1 MKKTDH
7 LPLIPI
13 CSDKELKEIAEQWCH
28 IVGEEPTITTLNAFM
43 MGAKIAI
50 SNKGWIR
57 RKTEDNINDCGDAN
71 RLSRQLG
78 IDPDPILKE
87 MQSGDYENLLEVF
100 DREFGSFVTLYR

>member
-28 IVGEEPTITTLNAFM
+28 LVGAEPTIPTLNAFM

-50 SNKGWIR
+50 SNNGWI
-57 RKTEDNINDCGDAN
+57 K
-71 RLSRQLG
+71 SKQ
-78 IDPDPILKE
+78 K
-87 MQSGDYENLLEVF
+87 
-100 DREFGSFVTLYR
+100 